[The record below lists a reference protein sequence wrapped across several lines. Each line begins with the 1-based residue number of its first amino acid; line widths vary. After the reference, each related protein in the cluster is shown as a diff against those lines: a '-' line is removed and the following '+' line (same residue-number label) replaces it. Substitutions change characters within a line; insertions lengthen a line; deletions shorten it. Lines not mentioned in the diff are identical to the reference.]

1 MKAAIINRFGPP
13 EVLEITE
20 IEKPVPN
27 DRRSLNKSKIYR
39 DKSCGHQSKSR
50 YKWHV

>member
-27 DRRSLNKSKIYR
+27 RRRSFNKNKIYR
-39 DKSCGHQSKSR
+39 NKSCGYKSESR
-50 YKWHV
+50 HKWHV